1 VASVAWSMI
10 GGWYSI
16 TLRRVVGR
24 YYHGEGQWYMF
35 PMGKTGSGSVAGV
48 ALGWWQVLIWGGSMA
63 YVSLDRVGGRCYPLG
78 MVGGKFYTLCRVGVY
93 GQWQVL
99 PWGGCLSRCCG

>member
-1 VASVAWSMI
+1 MVYVS
-10 GGWYSI
+10 
-16 TLRRVVGR
+16 L
-24 YYHGEGQWYMF
+24 
-35 PMGKTGSGSVAGV
+35 GKTGSGSVAGV